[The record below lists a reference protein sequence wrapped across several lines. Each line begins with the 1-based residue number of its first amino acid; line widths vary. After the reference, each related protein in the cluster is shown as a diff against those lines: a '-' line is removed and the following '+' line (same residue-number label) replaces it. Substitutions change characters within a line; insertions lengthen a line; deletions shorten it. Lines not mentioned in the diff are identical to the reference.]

1 MKIFRYIT
9 LLCIIALSAMTGWA
23 QSGFNPTSP
32 SEPGATYNVKVVA
45 QPAEAAT
52 VSGGGIYTVGKKV
65 TISATAAGPEWRLT
79 GWTDELGNDI
89 STKTSFSYTTSNVN
103 KVFTAHFE
111 RCATAQLTL
120 SAWPSSACSANSF
133 KGAGTQRV
141 GESISVTAGQ
151 NSYYQFESWRTDD
164 GTVVS
169 TERSFTYVM
178 PSADTHLT
186 AYFRYTPNSP
196 SEPTATKAKHAVYFT
211 STPCSASFNQSN
223 GFQVTEGTSFSVRAN
238 APANFTFSHWTLEG
252 SDESIGTSST
262 YTATMGTAD
271 VRLVAHFRFTP
282 GSPAEPNASS
292 TERCTLYGLSGT
304 VYRGQSTVYPIY
316 LENTGVVKSLALRL
330 VLPVGVTCDTEAI
343 SGTARTSGF
352 GITATATPQ
361 ADGTTWVDIA
371 LAGGAQI
378 AGTNGKILDVPIAAT
393 VEAAIGDAIIDIT
406 EASAVMADDG
416 HHAVT
421 TRPGQLT
428 IDILENL
435 HAQFTFD
442 RYMNRVQFTNTSSD
456 ECLTFTW
463 DFGDGETSTLESP
476 MHIYARPGTYPVRL
490 TARGIAKE
498 SVAEQYIVINDP
510 ATWTAAGDYTL
521 DPEAATVRNFV
532 SLDEAITLLSQCTPT
547 GDIVIHVADGLTDAF
562 VADTDAA
569 VERIAAFA
577 ARLQTAGVTV
587 HFTAAEE
594 HPAAIDF
601 NLGTAPATSESLNAL
616 MAIIGQCQGTNVA
629 ITMCGIDVQ
638 PAALT
643 AYREQTVCAE
653 APTAVVPLSEVSASQ
668 RVGVTWY
675 ATVAPDC
682 PLTDFTTMGTG
693 DIPSMTIR
701 NTSAQAGTV
710 DYHVTYTF
718 DGIEFFSYIYKMS
731 VRPILRYQTL
741 TLSPADAAVV
751 EFGNRQLQW
760 TNLGTM
766 ASEGYTVWVEQ
777 TIPAEDDGEATVTER
792 TIETSDYRTTI
803 TAVPGASYR
812 WRVTAHGTC
821 DDLESAINTFS
832 VVEQADLKALSIEVP
847 EVVGALQNITVTAD
861 VVNSGKGVTRTGY
874 WTDALYYTTDPADY
888 SLAVRIATT
897 SHSGQLQPG
906 MGYTA
911 SFTATIPNLELEQI
925 YFFVR
930 IDESD
935 NEKESAEGNNVVFA
949 AEPTLYNP
957 VYIVDE
963 DYTALKAFYSALNGE
978 VWTRKWQTH
987 KNYASTSKWPGV
999 TFDSEGYVTA
1009 IDLSNN
1015 GLYGM
1020 LPAGSAFTFSR
1031 LATLRLDRNAIS
1043 GDLADC
1049 VAGCAALR
1057 TLTMSHCLLTEL
1069 TDVLPASITNLDLS
1083 YQCENADLT
1092 TIARQNWT
1100 IGVFDNVVLSSLVSY
1115 NHAAQDFSA
1124 HPDLRLYT
1132 IEGNSYVG
1140 SLTYDAGLEHYRLSA
1155 SGDYRQAS
1163 GAMFVVRP
1171 YNCPASDCRMRAT
1184 LAWAMGDANADAAV
1198 DVLDAQHTLN
1208 YILGRHQG
1216 TFNRPA
1222 ANTYA
1227 DELINVQDVV
1237 ATVGLF
1243 IDDEAPL
1250 AGSARRAAASEAPL
1264 AGALRTRAD
1273 GLYLEA
1279 DSPVAALD
1287 VVLSGVTADEVQLA
1301 LRRSD
1306 FQMIV
1311 RNVAPASADV
1321 AAASPPAVRIVILSI
1336 NGSTLPAADAC
1347 IIRTARRA
1355 TIEAIDA
1362 SDADAQRLSLG
1373 VIGSAP
1379 TGIDALDADS
1389 DAPDAA
1395 PVYDLSGRRVYP
1407 ERQSKGVSTVRSNG
1421 STPSGI
1427 HIVGGRKVVH

>member
-1 MKIFRYIT
+1 MKLFRYIT

-52 VSGGGIYTVGKKV
+52 VSGGGIYTVGKWI
-65 TISATAAGPEWRLT
+65 TISATANSAEWRFT
-79 GWTDELGNDI
+79 GWTDETEAEVSANA
-89 STKTSFSYTTSNVN
+89 SFSFVTTNAN
-103 KVFTAHFE
+103 KVFTAHYE

-120 SAWPSSACSANSF
+120 SAWPTTACPDYSLN
-133 KGAGTQRV
+133 GGGTQRV
-141 GESISVTAGQ
+141 GESISVSAGQ
-151 NSYYQFESWRTDD
+151 NSYYQFDSWRTDD

-178 PSADTHLT
+178 PDADTHLT

-196 SEPTATKAKHAVYFT
+196 SEPTATKAKHAVYFY

-223 GFQVTEGTSFSVRAN
+223 GFQVTEGTSFSVKAN
-238 APANFTFSHWTLEG
+238 TPAHFTFSHWTLEG

-316 LENTGVVKSLALRL
+316 LENTGVVKSLTMRL

-352 GITATATPQ
+352 GITATATLQ
-361 ADGTTWVDIA
+361 DDGTTWVDIA

-378 AGTNGKILDVPIAAT
+378 AGTNGKILDVPLTAT
-393 VEAAIGDAIIDIT
+393 ADAAIGDASVVIT
-406 EASAVMADDG
+406 NASAVMADDG
-416 HHAVT
+416 HHDVT
-421 TRPGQLT
+421 TRPGILT

-498 SVAEQYIVINDP
+498 SVAEQYIVVNDP

-532 SLDEAITLLSQCTPT
+532 SLDEAVSLLSQCNPT
-547 GDIVIHVADGLTDAF
+547 GDIVIHVADDLSDAY

-569 VERIAAFA
+569 VDRIAAFGS
-577 ARLQTAGVTV
+577 RLQTAGVTLRFV
-587 HFTAAEE
+587 AAEE
-594 HPAAIDF
+594 HPATLDF
-601 NLGTAPATSESLNAL
+601 NLGTTPATSTSLNAL
-616 MAIIGQCQGTNVA
+616 LAIVGQCEGTNVA

-668 RVGVTWY
+668 RVGVSWY

-682 PLTDFTTMGTG
+682 PLTDFATMGKG
-693 DIPSMTIR
+693 DIPSMTIS
-701 NTSAQAGTV
+701 NTSAKAGTV

-751 EFGNRQLQW
+751 EFGSRQLQW

-777 TIPAEDDGEATVTER
+777 TIPAEDEGEPTVTER
-792 TIETSDYRTTI
+792 TIETTDYRTTI

-821 DDLESAINTFS
+821 DDLESAISTFT
-832 VVEQADLKALSIEVP
+832 VVEQADLQALNIVVP
-847 EVVGALQNITVTAD
+847 EVVGALQNVTVTAD
-861 VVNSGKGVTRTGY
+861 VINAGKGATRTSY

-888 SLAVRIATT
+888 SLAVRLATR
-897 SHSGQLQPG
+897 SHNGQLQPG
-906 MGYTA
+906 RGYTA
-911 SFTATIPNLELEQI
+911 TFETTIPNLELEQI

-930 IDESD
+930 IDEGD
-935 NEKESAEGNNVVFA
+935 NEKESAEGNNVVIA
-949 AEPTLYNP
+949 DEPTLYNP

-963 DYTALKAFYSALNGE
+963 DYAALKAFYTALNGE
-978 VWTRKWQTH
+978 VWTTRKWQIH
-987 KNYASTSKWPGV
+987 KNYASSSKWPGV

-1009 IDLSNN
+1009 IDLPNN
-1015 GLYGM
+1015 GLYGQ

-1031 LATLRLDRNAIS
+1031 LATLRLERNAIS
-1043 GDLADC
+1043 GDIADC
-1049 VAGCAALR
+1049 LAGCDALR
-1057 TLTMSHCLLTEL
+1057 TLNLSHCLFTEL
-1069 TDVLPASITNLDLS
+1069 TDVLPASITSLDLS
-1083 YQCENADLT
+1083 YQCESADLA
-1092 TIARQNWT
+1092 TIARQDWT
-1100 IGVFDNVVLSSLVSY
+1100 IGVFDNVVLPSLVSY

-1132 IEGNSYVG
+1132 IDGNSYVG
-1140 SLTYDAGLEHYRLSA
+1140 TLTYDADLEHYKLSA
-1155 SGDYRQAS
+1155 SSDYRQPN

-1184 LAWAMGDANADAAV
+1184 LAWMMGDANVDAAV

-1216 TFNRPA
+1216 TFNRSA

-1227 DELINVQDVV
+1227 DDLINVQDVV

-1243 IDDEAPL
+1243 IDEEAPL
-1250 AGSARRAAASEAPL
+1250 TGSARRIARADVPM
-1264 AGALRTRAD
+1264 AGTLGAYAD
-1273 GLYLEA
+1273 GLYLDA
-1279 DSPVAALD
+1279 SSPVAALD
-1287 VVLSGVTADEVQLA
+1287 VVLSGVRADEVQLA
-1301 LRRSD
+1301 VSRNS
-1306 FQMIV
+1306 FQMI
-1311 RNVAPASADV
+1311 AHDTPAG
-1321 AAASPPAVRIVILSI
+1321 VRIVILST
-1336 NGSTLPAADAC
+1336 NGSTLPATDAR
-1347 IIRTARRA
+1347 ILRTARRA

-1362 SDADAQRLSLG
+1362 SDADAQRLNLDIFG
-1373 VIGSAP
+1373 ATP

-1389 DAPDAA
+1389 ADDA
-1395 PVYDLSGRRVYP
+1395 PVYDLNGRRVYP
-1407 ERQSKGVSTVRSNG
+1407 ERQSKGVSTVRTNG
-1421 STPSGI
+1421 TTTTSGI